1 MPATASRA
9 VLRQSQFL
17 TRRTAVRHS
26 SSTSQAASK
35 ASETASSS
43 ASKAQEGLSR
53 VSSSAGPA
61 ISNAAQG
68 LGNTLKKVGGRT
80 GKVISFIESMIPP
93 TIYYSKVGIELGRLV
108 FRGQSMTPPNM
119 ATFQSYFQP
128 LINAARNPATLKNIN
143 TVSPSSILARVRNAN
158 KKEIAL
164 AGVTAAE
171 VVGFFTVGEIIGRM
185 NIVGYRGHADHG
197 HH

>member
-17 TRRTAVRHS
+17 VRRTAVRHA
-26 SSTSQAASK
+26 SSTSEAASK
-35 ASETASSS
+35 ASESASSA
-43 ASKAQEGLSR
+43 ASKASEGLSK
-53 VSSSAGPA
+53 VTSSAGPA
-61 ISNAAQG
+61 IAGAAQNAG
-68 LGNTLKKVGGRT
+68 SALRKIGGRT
-80 GKVISFIESMIPP
+80 GKVIAFVDSMIPP
-93 TIYYSKVGIELGRLV
+93 TLYYSKVGIELSKLI
-108 FRGQSMTPPNM
+108 FRGQNMSPPNL

-128 LINAARNPATLKNIN
+128 LINGFRNPATLKNAN
-143 TVSPSSILARVRNAN
+143 FVSPSQIVARVRNAN

-171 VVGFFTVGEIIGRM
+171 VIGFFTVGEMIGRM
-185 NIVGYRGHADHG
+185 NIVGYRGHAE

>member
-35 ASETASSS
+35 ATESASST

-80 GKVISFIESMIPP
+80 GKVVSFVESLIPP
-93 TIYYSKVGIELGRLV
+93 TIYYSRVGLELGKLV
-108 FRGQSMTPPNM
+108 FRGQNMTPPSS

-128 LINAARNPATLKNIN
+128 LLNSLRNPASLQNANI
-143 TVSPSSILARVRNAN
+143 VSPQSILARVRNAN

-171 VVGFFTVGEIIGRM
+171 VIGFFTVGEIIGRF
-185 NIVGYRGHADHG
+185 NVVGYRGEPAHG

>member
-1 MPATASRA
+1 MPATATRA

-17 TRRTAVRHS
+17 TRTAVRHS

-35 ASETASSS
+35 ATETASST

-80 GKVISFIESMIPP
+80 GKVVSFIESMIPP
-93 TIYYSKVGIELGRLV
+93 TIYYSRVGLELGKLV
-108 FRGQSMTPPNM
+108 FRGQNMTPPST

-128 LINAARNPATLKNIN
+128 LINALRNPATLQNAKFSPQNILGR
-143 TVSPSSILARVRNAN
+143 IRNAN

-171 VVGFFTVGEIIGRM
+171 VIGFFTVGEIIGRF
-185 NIVGYRGHADHG
+185 NIVGYRGEANHG

>member
-35 ASETASSS
+35 ASETASST
-43 ASKAQEGLSR
+43 ASKAQDGLSR
-53 VSSSAGPA
+53 VTSSAGPA

-80 GKVISFIESMIPP
+80 GKVVSFIESMIPP
-93 TIYYSKVGIELGRLV
+93 TLYYSKVGLELGKLV

-119 ATFQSYFQP
+119 ATFQSYYQP
-128 LINAARNPATLKNIN
+128 LINALRNPATLKNAN
-143 TVSPSSILARVRNAN
+143 PVSPQSILARVRNAN

-171 VVGFFTVGEIIGRM
+171 VVGFFTVGEIVGRM
-185 NIVGYRGHADHG
+185 NVVGYRGHAE